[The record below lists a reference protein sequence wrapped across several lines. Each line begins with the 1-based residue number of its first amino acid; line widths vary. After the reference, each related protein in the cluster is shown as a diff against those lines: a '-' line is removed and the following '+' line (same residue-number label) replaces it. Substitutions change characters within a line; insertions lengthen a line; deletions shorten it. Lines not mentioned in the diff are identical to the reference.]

1 MKMNSFQQYLTEAKN
16 THMEHLEDNVLNG
29 GVDGARQ
36 SINFLQSLRDMLAG
50 HSNVKLNTTVK
61 WDGAPAIFAGIDPT
75 DDKFF
80 VAKKGIFNKNP
91 KVYKTPADVRA
102 DASGD
107 LAEKLLIC
115 LKYLPEL
122 NIKGVIQGDLM
133 FTQSDLKTQDID
145 GESCVTFHPNTIV
158 YAVPTKSKLAKQ
170 IQSAKMGIVWHTTY
184 TGKSFETMKA
194 SFGKNIK
201 GKLTPSKNVW
211 FDDATYRDVT
221 GTATMTS
228 EETASMTKILS
239 KAGSVFSSI
248 PASILNDISENEQ
261 LLTMIKTFN
270 NSKIRA
276 GEILIGNPDSHT
288 TELVDFIG
296 SKFQKEIESKKTD
309 KAKEAAKQRKNEAM
323 KFFVN
328 NPKAQI
334 NKVFEL
340 MKLLIEAKLIV
351 VSKMNKA
358 GGIGT
363 FLKTE
368 SGFTV
373 TGQEGYVAIDHT
385 GKNAVKI
392 VDRLEFSR
400 ANFSPDILK
409 GWQR

>member
-1 MKMNSFQQYLTEAKN
+1 MEQDNLSTSFS
-16 THMEHLEDNVLNG
+16 HCV
-29 GVDGARQ
+29 
-36 SINFLQSLRDMLAG
+36 I
-50 HSNVKLNTTVK
+50 
-61 WDGAPAIFAGIDPT
+61 
-75 DDKFF
+75 
-80 VAKKGIFNKNP
+80 AKKGIFNKNP
-91 KVYKTPADVRA
+91 KVYKTPAEVRA
-102 DASGD
+102 DTSGD

-133 FTQSDLKTQDID
+133 FTESDLKTQDID

-276 GEILIGNPDSHT
+276 GQLLIGNPDSHT

-363 FLKTE
+363 FLKTD

>member
-1 MKMNSFQQYLTEAKN
+1 MLNFNKYLVESKN
-16 THMEHLEDNVLNG
+16 THLEHVEDNVLNG

-61 WDGAPAIFAGIDPT
+61 WDGAPAIFAGVDPT
-75 DDKFF
+75 DGKFF

-91 KVYKTPADVRA
+91 KVYKTPAEVRA
-102 DASGD
+102 DTSGD

-133 FTQSDLKTQDID
+133 FTESDLKTQDIE

-158 YAVPTKSKLAKQ
+158 YAVPVKSKLAKQ
-170 IQSAKMGIVWHTTY
+170 IQSAKMGIVWHTSY

-201 GKLTPSKNVW
+201 GKLTPSRNVW

-239 KAGSVFSSI
+239 KAGSLFNTI
-248 PASILNDISENEQ
+248 PAKVLNEISENEQ

-276 GEILIGNPDSHT
+276 GEILIADPDSHT

-368 SGFTV
+368 TGFTV

>member
-1 MKMNSFQQYLTEAKN
+1 MISFNKYLVEAKN

-75 DDKFF
+75 DGKFF

-91 KVYKTPADVRA
+91 KVYKTPAEVRA
-102 DASGD
+102 DTSGD

-133 FTQSDLKTQDID
+133 FTQSDLNVQDID

-158 YAVPTKSKLAKQ
+158 YAVPAKSKLAKQ
-170 IQSAKMGIVWHTTY
+170 IQSAKMGIVWHTSY

-201 GKLTPSKNVW
+201 GKLTPSRNVW

-239 KAGSVFSSI
+239 KAGSLFNTI
-248 PASILNDISENEQ
+248 PAKVLNEISENEQ

-276 GEILIGNPDSHT
+276 GEILIGDPDSHT

>member
-1 MKMNSFQQYLTEAKN
+1 MISFNKYLVEAKN
-16 THMEHLEDNVLNG
+16 THLEHVEDNVLNG

-75 DDKFF
+75 DGKFF

-91 KVYKTPADVRA
+91 KVYKTPAEVRA
-102 DASGD
+102 DTSGD

-133 FTQSDLKTQDID
+133 FTESDLKTQDID

-276 GEILIGNPDSHT
+276 GQLLIGNPDSHT

-368 SGFTV
+368 TGFTV

>member
-1 MKMNSFQQYLTEAKN
+1 MKNFSQYLVEAKN

-75 DDKFF
+75 DGKFF

-102 DASGD
+102 DTSGD

-122 NIKGVIQGDLM
+122 NINGVIQGDLM

-158 YAVPTKSKLAKQ
+158 YAIPTKSKLAKQ

-239 KAGSVFSSI
+239 KAGSLFNTI
-248 PASILNDISENEQ
+248 PAKVLNEISENEQ

-276 GEILIGNPDSHT
+276 GEILIGDPDSHT

-363 FLKTE
+363 FLKTD

>member
-1 MKMNSFQQYLTEAKN
+1 
-16 THMEHLEDNVLNG
+16 MEHLEDNVLNG

-61 WDGAPAIFAGIDPT
+61 WDGAPAIFAGVDPT
-75 DDKFF
+75 DGKFF

-91 KVYKTPADVRA
+91 KVYKTPAEVRA
-102 DASGD
+102 DTSGD

-133 FTQSDLKTQDID
+133 FTESDLKTQDID

-158 YAVPTKSKLAKQ
+158 YAVPAKSKLAKQ
-170 IQSAKMGIVWHTTY
+170 IQSAKMGIVWHTSY

-201 GKLTPSKNVW
+201 GKLTPSRNVW

-239 KAGSVFSSI
+239 KAGSLFNTI
-248 PASILNDISENEQ
+248 PAKVLNEISENEQ

-276 GEILIGNPDSHT
+276 GEILIGDPDSHT

-363 FLKTE
+363 FLKTD

>member
-1 MKMNSFQQYLTEAKN
+1 MVVLMAQDNLSISFS
-16 THMEHLEDNVLNG
+16 EHLEDNVLNG

-239 KAGSVFSSI
+239 KAGSLFNTI
-248 PASILNDISENEQ
+248 PAKVLNEISENEQ

-276 GEILIGNPDSHT
+276 GEILIGDPDSHT

-296 SKFQKEIESKKTD
+296 NKFQKEIESKKTD

-363 FLKTE
+363 FLKTD

>member
-1 MKMNSFQQYLTEAKN
+1 MISFNKYLVEAKN
-16 THMEHLEDNVLNG
+16 THMEHAEDNVLNG
-29 GVDGARQ
+29 GVEGARQ
-36 SINFLQSLRDMLAG
+36 TINFLQSLRDMLAG
-50 HSNVKLNTTVK
+50 NSNVKLNTTVK

-75 DDKFF
+75 DGKFF

-102 DASGD
+102 DTSGD

-133 FTQSDLKTQDID
+133 FTQSDLKTQDIN

-201 GKLTPSKNVW
+201 GKLTPSRNVW

-239 KAGSVFSSI
+239 KAGSLFNTI
-248 PASILNDISENEQ
+248 PAKVLNEISENEQ

-276 GEILIGNPDSHT
+276 GEILIADPDSHT

-363 FLKTE
+363 FLKTD

>member
-1 MKMNSFQQYLTEAKN
+1 MISFNKYLVEAKN

-75 DDKFF
+75 DGKFF

-91 KVYKTPADVRA
+91 KVYKTPADVNA

-122 NIKGVIQGDLM
+122 NINGVIQGDLM

-158 YAVPTKSKLAKQ
+158 YAVPAKSKLAKQ

-201 GKLTPSKNVW
+201 GKLTPSRNVW

-276 GEILIGNPDSHT
+276 GQLLIGNPDSHT
-288 TELVDFIG
+288 TELVDFIR

-309 KAKEAAKQRKNEAM
+309 KAKEAAKQRQTEAM

-363 FLKTE
+363 FLKTD

>member
-1 MKMNSFQQYLTEAKN
+1 MIGFNKYLVEAKN
-16 THMEHLEDNVLNG
+16 THMEHAEDNVLNG
-29 GVDGARQ
+29 GVEGARQ
-36 SINFLQSLRDMLAG
+36 TINFLQSLRDMLAG

-61 WDGAPAIFAGIDPT
+61 WDGAPAIFAGINPRDG
-75 DDKFF
+75 KFF

-91 KVYKTPADVRA
+91 KVYKTPAEVRA
-102 DASGD
+102 DTSGD

-122 NIKGVIQGDLM
+122 GIKGVIQGDLM

-158 YAVPTKSKLAKQ
+158 YAVPVKSKLAKQ
-170 IQSAKMGIVWHTTY
+170 IQSAKMGIVWHTSY

-201 GKLTPSKNVW
+201 SKLRASKNVW

-221 GTATMTS
+221 GTATMTQTET
-228 EETASMTKILS
+228 EEVTKVLS
-239 KAGSVFSSI
+239 RAGTLFQTI
-248 PASILNDISENEQ
+248 KPAILNGFANDEE
-261 LLTMIKTFN
+261 LLIMTKTFN
-270 NSKIRA
+270 NSKIRLGQPIIDNGA
-276 GEILIGNPDSHT
+276 SHVRG
-288 TELVDFIG
+288 LVQFITD
-296 SKFQKEIESKKTD
+296 KFQKDEDSKKT
-309 KAKEAAKQRKNEAM
+309 EAGKQAVRERKQRVL
-323 KFFVN
+323 KFFSN
-328 NPKAQI
+328 NDPMEIA
-334 NKVFEL
+334 KVFDL
-340 MKLLIEAKLIV
+340 MKLLVEAKLVI

-358 GGIGT
+358 EGIGT
-363 FLKTE
+363 FLKTAV
-368 SGFTV
+368 GFMT
-373 TGQEGYVAIDHT
+373 TSQEGYVAIDHT

>member
-1 MKMNSFQQYLTEAKN
+1 MISFNKYLVEAKN

-75 DDKFF
+75 DGKFF

-91 KVYKTPADVRA
+91 KVYKTPAEVRA
-102 DASGD
+102 DTSGD

-133 FTQSDLKTQDID
+133 FTESDLKTQDID

-276 GEILIGNPDSHT
+276 GQLLIGNPDSHT

>member
-1 MKMNSFQQYLTEAKN
+1 MHSFQQYLTEAKN

-75 DDKFF
+75 DGKFF

-102 DASGD
+102 DTSGD

-122 NIKGVIQGDLM
+122 NINGVIQGDLM

-158 YAVPTKSKLAKQ
+158 YAVPIKSKLAKQ

-228 EETASMTKILS
+228 EETASMTKIIS
-239 KAGSVFSSI
+239 KAGSLFNTI
-248 PASILNDISENEQ
+248 PAKVLNEISENEQ

-276 GEILIGNPDSHT
+276 GEILIGDPDSHT

-363 FLKTE
+363 FLKTD

>member
-1 MKMNSFQQYLTEAKN
+1 MHSFQQYLTEAKN

-61 WDGAPAIFAGIDPT
+61 WDGAPAIFAGVDPT
-75 DDKFF
+75 DGKFF

-91 KVYKTPADVRA
+91 KVYKTPAEVRA
-102 DASGD
+102 DTSGD

-133 FTQSDLKTQDID
+133 FTQSDLKTQDIE
-145 GESCVTFHPNTIV
+145 GESCVTIHPNTID
-158 YAVPTKSKLAKQ
+158 YEVPVKSKLAKQ
-170 IQSAKMGIVWHTTY
+170 IQSAKMGIVWHTSY

-201 GKLTPSKNVW
+201 GKLTPSRNVW

-239 KAGSVFSSI
+239 KAGSLFNTI
-248 PASILNDISENEQ
+248 PAKVLNEISENEQ

-276 GEILIGNPDSHT
+276 GEILIADPDSHT

-363 FLKTE
+363 FLKTD

>member
-1 MKMNSFQQYLTEAKN
+1 MISFNKYLVEAKN

-75 DDKFF
+75 DGKFF

-91 KVYKTPADVRA
+91 KVYKTPAEVRA
-102 DASGD
+102 DTSGD

-133 FTQSDLKTQDID
+133 FTESDLKTQDID

-276 GEILIGNPDSHT
+276 GQLLIGNPDSHT

-363 FLKTE
+363 FLKTD

>member
-1 MKMNSFQQYLTEAKN
+1 MIGFNKYLVEAKN

-50 HSNVKLNTTVK
+50 NSNTKMNTSVK
-61 WDGAPAIFAGIDPT
+61 WDGAPAVFAGIDPR
-75 DDKFF
+75 DGKFF

-91 KVYKTPADVRA
+91 KVYKTPAEVRA
-102 DASGD
+102 DTSGD

-122 NIKGVIQGDLM
+122 GIKGVIQGDLM
-133 FTQSDLKTQDID
+133 FTQSDLKVQDIE

-158 YAVPTKSKLAKQ
+158 YAVPTKTKLAKQ

-184 TGKSFETMKA
+184 TGSSFETMKA

-201 GKLTPSKNVW
+201 SKLKASKNVW

-221 GTATMTS
+221 GTATMTQTET
-228 EETASMTKILS
+228 EEVTKVLS
-239 KAGSVFSSI
+239 RAGTLFQTI
-248 PASILNDISENEQ
+248 KPAILNGFANDEE
-261 LLTMIKTFN
+261 LLIMTKTFN
-270 NSKIRA
+270 NSKIRMGQPIIDNGA
-276 GEILIGNPDSHT
+276 SHVRG
-288 TELVDFIG
+288 LVQFITD
-296 SKFQKEIESKKTD
+296 KFQKDEDSKKT
-309 KAKEAAKQRKNEAM
+309 EAGKQAVRERKQKVL
-323 KFFVN
+323 KFFSN
-328 NPKAQI
+328 NDPMEIA
-334 NKVFEL
+334 KVFDL
-340 MKLLIEAKLIV
+340 MKLLVEAKIV
-351 VSKMNKA
+351 IVSKMNKA
-358 GGIGT
+358 EGIGT
-363 FLKTE
+363 FLKTAV
-368 SGFTV
+368 GFMT
-373 TGQEGYVAIDHT
+373 TSQEGYVAIDHT

>member
-1 MKMNSFQQYLTEAKN
+1 MIGFNKYLVEAKN

-50 HSNVKLNTTVK
+50 NSNTKINTSVK
-61 WDGAPAIFAGIDPT
+61 WDGAPAVFAGIDPR
-75 DDKFF
+75 DGKFF

-91 KVYKTPADVRA
+91 KVYKTPAEVRA
-102 DASGD
+102 DTSGD

-122 NIKGVIQGDLM
+122 GIKGVIQGDLM
-133 FTQSDLKTQDID
+133 FTQSDLKTQEIG

-158 YAVPTKSKLAKQ
+158 YAVPTKTKLAKQ

-184 TGKSFETMKA
+184 TGSSFETMKA

-201 GKLTPSKNVW
+201 SKLRASKNVW

-221 GTATMTS
+221 GTATMTQT
-228 EETASMTKILS
+228 ETDQVTKVLS
-239 KAGSVFSSI
+239 RAGTLFQTI
-248 PASILNDISENEQ
+248 KPAILNGFANDEE
-261 LLTMIKTFN
+261 LLIMTKTFN
-270 NSKIRA
+270 NSKIRMGQPIIDNGA
-276 GEILIGNPDSHT
+276 SHVRG
-288 TELVDFIG
+288 LVGFITD
-296 SKFQKEIESKKTD
+296 KFQKDEDSKKT
-309 KAKEAAKQRKNEAM
+309 EAGKQAVRERKQKVL
-323 KFFVN
+323 KFFSN
-328 NPKAQI
+328 NDPMEIA
-334 NKVFEL
+334 KVFDL
-340 MKLLIEAKLIV
+340 MKLLVEAKIV
-351 VSKMNKA
+351 IVSKMNKA
-358 GGIGT
+358 EGIGT
-363 FLKTE
+363 FLKTAV
-368 SGFTV
+368 GFMATS
-373 TGQEGYVAIDHT
+373 QEGYVAIDHT